1 MNHRLELTMLAGTM
15 VLVAFG
21 TSFVNLARGGSPD
34 AEVGVTTLVF
44 VIAWGAIYW
53 AVRTFTPEARTYPLL
68 IASVLSALGM
78 IEIYRL
84 DMRLA
89 GRQRWWFIIAAAV
102 TVTALVV
109 LHRTGLGVLR
119 RYRYLLLLA
128 AFGLLLLPMLP
139 ETGFLISGRTING
152 SRLWVSMGVGS
163 FRIQFQ
169 PGELAKL
176 LLVVVLASLLSDGTR
191 SLGTARRSIGRFSIP
206 EPRQLVPVLV
216 AWTLSLVV
224 LVSQRDLGAS
234 MLLFAT
240 FVLVLYAASGETSFL
255 GVGAALFVIG
265 GIAATRFFDHVQ
277 HRIDAWLHPFAD
289 PFDSG
294 YQIVQGLY
302 AMGSGSLT
310 GAGFGLGRP
319 DIIPFAATDFIYAAL
334 AEELGLAG
342 SIAILSL
349 FALLVAAGAGVA
361 LRARDQFRKL
371 LAAGITF
378 VIGIQ
383 AFLIIGGVVR
393 VLPLTGITLPF
404 MSYGGSSLVVNT
416 LAVALLARISH
427 EERA

>member
-1 MNHRLELTMLAGTM
+1 MLAGTM

-21 TSFVNLARGGSPD
+21 TSFVNLARGGTPD
-34 AEVGVTTLVF
+34 AEVGLTTLVF
-44 VIAWGAIYW
+44 AISWGAIYW
-53 AVRTFTPEARTYPLL
+53 AVRTFTPNARTYPLL

-89 GRQRWWFIIAAAV
+89 GRQRWWFVIAAAV
-102 TVTALVV
+102 TVGALTL
-109 LHRTGLGVLR
+109 LHRTSLNVLR
-119 RYRYLLLLA
+119 RYRYLLLLT

-139 ETGFLISGRTING
+139 EAGFFISGRTING
-152 SRLWVSMGVGS
+152 SRLWVSMGAGS
-163 FRIQFQ
+163 FRAQFQ

-176 LLVVVLASLLSDGTR
+176 ILVVVLASLLSDRTL
-191 SLGTARRSIGRFSIP
+191 SLGTARRSIGRFSVP
-206 EPRQLVPVLV
+206 EPRQLVPILV
-216 AWTLSLVV
+216 AWTMSLVV

-234 MLLFAT
+234 LLLFST
-240 FVLVLYAASGETSFL
+240 FVLLLYAATGETSFL
-255 GVGAALFVIG
+255 GVGAGLFVVG
-265 GIAATRFFDHVQ
+265 GIAATRVYGHVQ
-277 HRIDAWLHPFAD
+277 NRIDAWLDPFAD

-319 DIIPFAATDFIYAAL
+319 DIIPFAATDFIFAAL

-371 LAAGITF
+371 LAAGISF
-378 VIGIQ
+378 VFGIQ

-404 MSYGGSSLVVNT
+404 MSYGGSSLVVNV
-416 LAVALLARISH
+416 LGVALLARISH